1 MSRYQMFQEW
11 WSRATS
17 GPSDFRIDKRSA
29 EIGFEAALDIM
40 EKNLTAHNTQSTA
53 IAQIADEMDNLI
65 GEYSTYWTGHLA
77 KLTQWSRQ
85 LRAL

>member
-40 EKNLTAHNTQSTA
+40 EKNLTAHNSVRDAVSDIMEAPKASLDTR
-53 IAQIADEMDNLI
+53 
-65 GEYSTYWTGHLA
+65 HP
-77 KLTQWSRQ
+77 
-85 LRAL
+85 